1 MQTKEY
7 SMTLDMKRTLPFR
20 PFEVVEGDT
29 GNVLHIT
36 LQNDGEAMDLS
47 GCGLC
52 IVFASSAGFAIQ
64 DLSSG
69 VWRGEGLGEIVVR
82 LNPAAYGAGNVSA
95 DVQVYSGE
103 NDETLITSTRFDFRC
118 RRSMISEDIIRA
130 NTAYPPLVTAA
141 AEARAAAAAALA
153 AAERISGNLGE
164 QNVQADWAETDTEND
179 AYIRNKPLGFSPS
192 AHAQSHAEGG
202 ADALLPESIGAA
214 AAVHAARH
222 GEDGADPLSPGA
234 IGAAAA
240 MHALQ
245 HGKDGADPLTPD
257 EIGAAALDE
266 YGKVMPQQLSSRSKA
281 ITSNY
286 TLTREDDG
294 IIILANN
301 AGTDITI
308 TIPTNAA
315 ASFPELIE
323 LVIVR
328 WATGGVTITGASG
341 VTICSAVSSGNRFGP
356 RSLGVQFS
364 SVVAKRLYA
373 DTWLLTGGM
382 A

>member
-141 AEARAAAAAALA
+141 EEARAAAAAALA
-153 AAERISGNLGE
+153 AAERIDAGLGE
-164 QNVQADWAETDTEND
+164 RNVQADWAEADTED
-179 AYIRNKPLGFSPS
+179 AAYIRNRPLSFPPS
-192 AHAQSHAEGG
+192 AHSGSHASGST
-202 ADALLPESIGAA
+202 DPLTPSSIGAA
-214 AAVHAARH
+214 AATHASRH
-222 GEDGADPLSPGA
+222 GASGADPLTPGA
-234 IGAAAA
+234 IGAATASAFNSHAA
-240 MHALQ
+240 RHAAS
-245 HGKDGADPLTPD
+245 GADPLTPGA
-257 EIGAAALDE
+257 IGAAGLGSD
-266 YGKVMPQQLSSRSKA
+266 GKVLPYQICSGARSVNSSRALNLNDAGGFVQCTNASA
-281 ITSNY
+281 ITLTVPSN
-286 TLTREDDG
+286 DDV
-294 IIILANN
+294 A
-301 AGTDITI
+301 
-308 TIPTNAA
+308 
-315 ASFPELIE
+315 FPQDTEIE
-323 LVIVR
+323 I
-328 WATGGVTITGASG
+328 AQFSTGSVTIAPASG
-341 VTICSAVSSGNRFGP
+341 VTLLSFQSQRVARTIAGLYG
-356 RSLGVQFS
+356 
-364 SVVAKRLYA
+364 VVALKKYSANYWILSGA
-373 DTWLLTGGM
+373 L